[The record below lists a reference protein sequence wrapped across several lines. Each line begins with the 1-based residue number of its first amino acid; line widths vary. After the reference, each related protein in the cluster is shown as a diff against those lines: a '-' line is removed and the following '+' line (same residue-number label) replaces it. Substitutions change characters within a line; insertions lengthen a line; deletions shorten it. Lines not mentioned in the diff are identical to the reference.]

1 MVRAP
6 ALHQQGRGFESRRLD
21 LFLGCWTYDQCN
33 PSVWG
38 AEVYTRILR
47 PGEDMWKITRMS
59 SEHDPPVPARKP
71 PLLLSLIQNYCI
83 FSERNSCLTKR
94 EREREYFSLW
104 NRARWSLALGRS
116 SSVYLRCVTLLMGS
130 TELALMETDLKQFF
144 DWSGKLWNWKML

>member
-21 LFLGCWTYDQCN
+21 LSLGCWTYDQCN

-71 PLLLSLIQNYCI
+71 PLLLLLLCADLSSDSSQVNKDTAL
-83 FSERNSCLTKR
+83 CLLFA
-94 EREREYFSLW
+94 ENL
-104 NRARWSLALGRS
+104 
-116 SSVYLRCVTLLMGS
+116 
-130 TELALMETDLKQFF
+130 
-144 DWSGKLWNWKML
+144 

>member
-21 LFLGCWTYDQCN
+21 LSLGCWTYDQCN

-59 SEHDPPVPARKP
+59 SEHDPPVPARKH
-71 PLLLSLIQNYCI
+71 
-83 FSERNSCLTKR
+83 T
-94 EREREYFSLW
+94 
-104 NRARWSLALGRS
+104 
-116 SSVYLRCVTLLMGS
+116 
-130 TELALMETDLKQFF
+130 
-144 DWSGKLWNWKML
+144 